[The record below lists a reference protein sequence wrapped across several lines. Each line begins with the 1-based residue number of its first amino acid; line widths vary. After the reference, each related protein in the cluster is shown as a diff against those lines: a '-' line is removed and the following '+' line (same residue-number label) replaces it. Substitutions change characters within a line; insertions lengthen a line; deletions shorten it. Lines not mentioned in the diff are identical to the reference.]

1 MRKFSTFIIT
11 LLLVASSATAQ
22 VAWNVDKS
30 HSNIGFKVKHMV
42 ISTVRGNFTDYDIS
56 FKSKNID
63 NFEGAA
69 VEAVL
74 RTASINTDNERRDN
88 HLKSDD
94 FLNAEMYPEI
104 MFMSRS
110 FTKMN
115 DDTYKVTGDLTI
127 RDVTKEVELEIV
139 YNGSVQNRG
148 STLAS
153 FDVSGTINRFDFNVK
168 WNRAIE
174 TGGLV
179 VSEDIMFEFTLEM
192 NEQPAT
198 SGGK

>member
-168 WNRAIE
+168 WNRAME
-174 TGGLV
+174 AGGLV

>member
-1 MRKFSTFIIT
+1 MRKFSTLIIT
-11 LLLVASSATAQ
+11 VLLVASSATAQ

>member
-1 MRKFSTFIIT
+1 MRTFSTLIIT
-11 LLLVASSATAQ
+11 LLLIASSATAQ

-168 WNRAIE
+168 WNRAME
-174 TGGLV
+174 AGGLV